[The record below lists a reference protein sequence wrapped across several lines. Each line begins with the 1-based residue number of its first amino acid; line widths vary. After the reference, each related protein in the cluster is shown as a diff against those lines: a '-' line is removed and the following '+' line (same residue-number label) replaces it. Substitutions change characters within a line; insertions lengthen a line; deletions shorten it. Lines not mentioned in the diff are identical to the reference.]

1 MNVTTVEIILRG
13 IQILFEQAAEGNE
26 VAIELLTHLNTR
38 FQSIDERIQV
48 FRSHNLD
55 DQLDIMS
62 SP

>member
-26 VAIELLTHLNTR
+26 VAIELLTHLNNR
-38 FQSIDERIQV
+38 FQAIDERIQV